1 MRRAADASRA
11 LGLPDERVA
20 EAGRADAAARRRLL
34 STLASAL
41 TDDPEGSPRTA
52 TAALGLG
59 LGLGSPP
66 PPPSLGAPASVPLL
80 APPPPS
86 EAGRLA
92 KDVASYAAESLRA
105 HSRLTRACAETLRR
119 ATTGERVGGGA
130 GPEGVAFAIAKTRR
144 VLEALRAETP
154 RLNWDAILTDHPQLF
169 EIGDMAGAARTLARS
184 LARPGKDGKD
194 VADALARQ
202 PTLLLSVQSG
212 EDMISYDHG
221 SLKQVKATIAGDRTS
236 DGW

>member
-1 MRRAADASRA
+1 MNTYHSKRASHVVDELGDIVGEDEAPENILEPIGWDARGKVRLCVQTVASELDQPEAEIDAKLAQLFQLAPGLERRIGEIKTADVVRMVASLPDVHRAFVAMRAILPGADLAKIVEGRPSVLLEDMDA
-11 LGLPDERVA
+11 LGKRV
-20 EAGRADAAARRRLL
+20 
-34 STLASAL
+34 
-41 TDDPEGSPRTA
+41 
-52 TAALGLG
+52 
-59 LGLGSPP
+59 
-66 PPPSLGAPASVPLL
+66 
-80 APPPPS
+80 
-86 EAGRLA
+86 
-92 KDVASYAAESLRA
+92 
-105 HSRLTRACAETLRR
+105 
-119 ATTGERVGGGA
+119 
-130 GPEGVAFAIAKTRR
+130 
-144 VLEALRAETP
+144 EALRAETP